1 MTTMTNRMAII
12 TGAGRHGGIGA
23 AIAQRLAQAGINT
36 VVADLCAPPAAGLPA
51 PAIGQWEELQT
62 IAAEIEGGSVGDRP
76 QRGEVE
82 GGSVG
87 DRPQR
92 GEVEGGSVGDRP
104 QRGEVEGGSVGDRPQ
119 REGRRVRC
127 LPVRVDVTDPVSIQ
141 AMLAQVMAEFGRV
154 DILINNAGAIFGPS
168 PVAQMADDAWRR
180 TLEVNATG
188 VFLVTKAVLPAM
200 IQGQRGGRIV
210 NMSSL
215 AAIRPRPYMAAYA
228 ASKAAVAALTQSLA
242 QEVAQFGVT
251 VNAVLPGDIDTG
263 MKQWG
268 YQLEAQVM
276 RRSVEEVVAAGVARI
291 PAGRLGTPEDV
302 AGLVAYLAS
311 DEASFI
317 TGQLFP
323 VTGGRELG

>member
-1 MTTMTNRMAII
+1 MTTLTKRLALI

-23 AIAQRLAQAGINT
+23 AVALRLAQAGVD
-36 VVADLCAPPAAGLPA
+36 VVVGDLCAPPPAGLPA
-51 PAIGQWEELQT
+51 PAIGQWDELQA
-62 IAAEIEGGSVGDRP
+62 IAAEVAALG
-76 QRGEVE
+76 
-82 GGSVG
+82 
-87 DRPQR
+87 
-92 GEVEGGSVGDRP
+92 
-104 QRGEVEGGSVGDRPQ
+104 
-119 REGRRVRC
+119 VRA
-127 LPVRVDVTDPVSIQ
+127 LPAKVDVTDPASIQ
-141 AMLAQVMAEFGRV
+141 AMLAQVVAEFGRI
-154 DILINNAGAIFGPS
+154 DILVNNAGAIFGPS
-168 PVAQMADDAWRR
+168 PVAQMADEAWRR

-188 VFLVTKAVLPAM
+188 VFLVTKAVLSAM

-242 QEVAQFGVT
+242 QEVAQFGIT

-268 YQLEAQVM
+268 YQLEAMITQ
-276 RRSVEEVVAAGVARI
+276 RPYDDVVAGGIARI

-323 VTGGRELG
+323 VTGGRELT

>member
-1 MTTMTNRMAII
+1 MTIHPGSVAII

-23 AIAQRLAQAGINT
+23 AVAQRLAQAGADI
-36 VVADLCAPPAAGLPA
+36 VIGDLCAPPPAGLPA
-51 PAIGQWEELQT
+51 PAIGQWDELQT
-62 IAAEIEGGSVGDRP
+62 IAAEIERGSVGDRP
-76 QRGEVE
+76 QQED
-82 GGSVG
+82 GSVG
-87 DRPQR
+87 DRPQQH
-92 GEVEGGSVGDRP
+92 GDRP
-104 QRGEVEGGSVGDRPQ
+104 QQQGDRPQ
-119 REGRRVRC
+119 HNVRC
-127 LPVRVDVTDPVSIQ
+127 LPVKVDVTDPASIQ
-141 AMLAQVMAEFGRV
+141 AMLAQAMAEFGRV
-154 DILINNAGAIFGPS
+154 DILVNNAGAIFGPS

-242 QEVAQFGVT
+242 QEVAQFGIT
-251 VNAVLPGDIDTG
+251 VNALLPGDIDTG

-268 YQLEAQVM
+268 YQLEAMITQ
-276 RRSVEEVVAAGVARI
+276 RPYDDVVAAGIARI
-291 PAGRLGTPEDV
+291 PAGRLGTPQDV

>member
-1 MTTMTNRMAII
+1 MTTLTKRLALI

-23 AIAQRLAQAGINT
+23 AIAQRLAQAGADI
-36 VVADLCAPPAAGLPA
+36 VVGDLCAPPPAGLPA
-51 PAIGQWEELQT
+51 PAIGQWDELQA
-62 IAAEIEGGSVGDRP
+62 IAAH
-76 QRGEVE
+76 
-82 GGSVG
+82 
-87 DRPQR
+87 
-92 GEVEGGSVGDRP
+92 
-104 QRGEVEGGSVGDRPQ
+104 
-119 REGRRVRC
+119 VRAQGVAA
-127 LPVRVDVTDPVSIQ
+127 LPVKVDVTDPTSIQ
-141 AMLAQVMAEFGRV
+141 AMLAQVMAEFGRI
-154 DILINNAGAIFGPS
+154 DILVNNAGAIFGPS

-242 QEVAQFGVT
+242 QEVAQFGIT

-268 YQLEAQVM
+268 YQLEAMITQ
-276 RRSVEEVVAAGVARI
+276 RAYDDVVTAGIARI
-291 PAGRLGTPEDV
+291 PAGRLGTPQDV
-302 AGLVAYLAS
+302 AGLAAYLAS

-323 VTGGRELG
+323 VTGGRELA

>member
-1 MTTMTNRMAII
+1 MISIEGRSTMTTFTNKVALI

-23 AIAQRLAQAGINT
+23 AIAQRLAQAGVH
-36 VVADLCAPPAAGLPA
+36 VVIGDLCAPPPAGLPA
-51 PAIGQWEELQT
+51 PAIGQWDELQA
-62 IAAEIEGGSVGDRP
+62 IAAEIERGSVGDRP
-76 QRGEVE
+76 QRNL
-82 GGSVG
+82 
-87 DRPQR
+87 RA
-92 GEVEGGSVGDRP
+92 
-104 QRGEVEGGSVGDRPQ
+104 
-119 REGRRVRC
+119 
-127 LPVRVDVTDPVSIQ
+127 LPVKVDVTDPASIQ
-141 AMLAQVMAEFGRV
+141 AMLAQVMAEFGRI
-154 DILINNAGAIFGPS
+154 DILVNNAGAIFGPS
-168 PVAQMADDAWRR
+168 PVAQMADEAWRR

-188 VFLVTKAVLPAM
+188 VFLVSKAVLPAM

-210 NMSSL
+210 NISSL

-242 QEVAQFGVT
+242 QEVAQFGIT

-268 YQLEAQVM
+268 YQLEAMITQ
-276 RRSVEEVVAAGVARI
+276 RPYDEVVAAGIARI
-291 PAGRLGTPEDV
+291 PAGRLGTPDDV

>member
-1 MTTMTNRMAII
+1 
-12 TGAGRHGGIGA
+12 
-23 AIAQRLAQAGINT
+23 
-36 VVADLCAPPAAGLPA
+36 
-51 PAIGQWEELQT
+51 
-62 IAAEIEGGSVGDRP
+62 
-76 QRGEVE
+76 
-82 GGSVG
+82 
-87 DRPQR
+87 
-92 GEVEGGSVGDRP
+92 
-104 QRGEVEGGSVGDRPQ
+104 
-119 REGRRVRC
+119 
-127 LPVRVDVTDPVSIQ
+127 
-141 AMLAQVMAEFGRV
+141 MLAQVMAEFGRV
-154 DILINNAGAIFGPS
+154 DVLVNNAGAIFGPS

-215 AAIRPRPYMAAYA
+215 AALRPRPYMAAYA

-242 QEVAQFGVT
+242 QEVAQFGIT

-268 YQLEAQVM
+268 YQLEAMITQ
-276 RRSVEEVVAAGVARI
+276 RAYDEVVAAGVARI
-291 PAGRLGTPEDV
+291 PTGRLGTPQDV

>member
-1 MTTMTNRMAII
+1 MATSHSKVALI

-23 AIAQRLAQAGINT
+23 AIAQRLAQAGVN
-36 VVADLCAPPAAGLPA
+36 VAIGDLCAPLPAGLPA
-51 PAIGQWEELQT
+51 PAIGQWDELQA
-62 IAAEIEGGSVGDRP
+62 IAAEVQALG
-76 QRGEVE
+76 
-82 GGSVG
+82 
-87 DRPQR
+87 
-92 GEVEGGSVGDRP
+92 
-104 QRGEVEGGSVGDRPQ
+104 
-119 REGRRVRC
+119 VRA
-127 LPVRVDVTDPVSIQ
+127 LPVKMDVTDPASIH
-141 AMLAQVMAEFGRV
+141 AMLAQVMAEFGRI
-154 DILINNAGAIFGPS
+154 DILVNNAGAIFGPS

-215 AAIRPRPYMAAYA
+215 AAIRPRPYMSAYA

-242 QEVAQFGVT
+242 QEVAQFGIT

-268 YQLEAQVM
+268 YQLEAMITQ
-276 RRSVEEVVAAGVARI
+276 RPYNDVVAAGIARI
-291 PAGRLGTPEDV
+291 PVGRLGTPEDV

>member
-1 MTTMTNRMAII
+1 MTTLTKRLALI

-23 AIAQRLAQAGINT
+23 AIAQRLAQAGADI
-36 VVADLCAPPAAGLPA
+36 VVGDLCAPPPAGLPA
-51 PAIGQWEELQT
+51 PAIGQWDELQA
-62 IAAEIEGGSVGDRP
+62 IAA
-76 QRGEVE
+76 Q
-82 GGSVG
+82 
-87 DRPQR
+87 
-92 GEVEGGSVGDRP
+92 
-104 QRGEVEGGSVGDRPQ
+104 
-119 REGRRVRC
+119 VRAQGVAA
-127 LPVRVDVTDPVSIQ
+127 LPVKVDVTDPASIQ
-141 AMLAQVMAEFGRV
+141 AMLAQVMAEFGRI
-154 DILINNAGAIFGPS
+154 DILVNNAGAIFGPS

-215 AAIRPRPYMAAYA
+215 AAVRPRPYMAAYA

-242 QEVAQFGVT
+242 QEVAQFGIT

-268 YQLEAQVM
+268 YQLEAMITQ
-276 RRSVEEVVAAGVARI
+276 RAYDDVVAAGVARI
-291 PAGRLGTPEDV
+291 PAGRLGTPQDV
-302 AGLVAYLAS
+302 AGLAAYLAS

-323 VTGGRELG
+323 VTGGRELA

>member
-62 IAAEIEGGSVGDRP
+62 IAAEI
-76 QRGEVE
+76 
-82 GGSVG
+82 
-87 DRPQR
+87 
-92 GEVEGGSVGDRP
+92 
-104 QRGEVEGGSVGDRPQ
+104 EGGSVGDRPQ

-200 IQGQRGGRIV
+200 IQGQRGGRVV

-311 DEASFI
+311 EEASFI

>member
-1 MTTMTNRMAII
+1 MRDLYDRLAII

-23 AIAQRLAQAGINT
+23 AIAQRLAQAGADI
-36 VVADLCAPPAAGLPA
+36 VVGDLCAPPPAGLPA
-51 PAIGQWEELQT
+51 PAIGQWDELQAV
-62 IAAEIEGGSVGDRP
+62 AAEVQTLG
-76 QRGEVE
+76 
-82 GGSVG
+82 
-87 DRPQR
+87 
-92 GEVEGGSVGDRP
+92 
-104 QRGEVEGGSVGDRPQ
+104 
-119 REGRRVRC
+119 VRA
-127 LPVRVDVTDPVSIQ
+127 LPVQVDVTDPASIQ
-141 AMLAQVMAEFGRV
+141 AMLAQVVAEFGRV
-154 DILINNAGAIFGPS
+154 DILVNNAGAIFGPS
-168 PVAQMADDAWRR
+168 PVAQMADEAWRR

-188 VFLVTKAVLPAM
+188 VFLVSKAVLPAM

-268 YQLEAQVM
+268 YQLESMITQ
-276 RRSVEEVVAAGVARI
+276 RPYEDVVAAGVARI
-291 PAGRLGTPEDV
+291 PAGRLGTPGDV

-323 VTGGRELG
+323 VTGGRELT

>member
-1 MTTMTNRMAII
+1 VARSE
-12 TGAGRHGGIGA
+12 
-23 AIAQRLAQAGINT
+23 T
-36 VVADLCAPPAAGLPA
+36 V
-51 PAIGQWEELQT
+51 Q
-62 IAAEIEGGSVGDRP
+62 VGDRP
-76 QRGEVE
+76 QRN
-82 GGSVG
+82 
-87 DRPQR
+87 
-92 GEVEGGSVGDRP
+92 
-104 QRGEVEGGSVGDRPQ
+104 
-119 REGRRVRC
+119 VRA
-127 LPVRVDVTDPVSIQ
+127 LPVKVDVTDPASIQ
-141 AMLAQVMAEFGRV
+141 AMLAQVMAEFGRI
-154 DILINNAGAIFGPS
+154 DILVNNAGAIFGPS
-168 PVAQMADDAWRR
+168 PVAQMADEAWRR

-188 VFLVTKAVLPAM
+188 VFLVSKAVLPAM

-242 QEVAQFGVT
+242 QEVAQFGIT

-268 YQLEAQVM
+268 YQLEAMITQ
-276 RRSVEEVVAAGVARI
+276 RPYDEVVAAGIARI

>member
-1 MTTMTNRMAII
+1 MSNPTDRLAII

-51 PAIGQWEELQT
+51 PAIGQWEELQA

-87 DRPQR
+87 DRPQH
-92 GEVEGGSVGDRP
+92 GEIG
-104 QRGEVEGGSVGDRPQ
+104 GGSVGDRPQ

>member
-62 IAAEIEGGSVGDRP
+62 IAAEI
-76 QRGEVE
+76 E

>member
-1 MTTMTNRMAII
+1 MTTSTGKVALI

-23 AIAQRLAQAGINT
+23 AIALRLAQAGVNLAIG
-36 VVADLCAPPAAGLPA
+36 DLCAPPPAGLPA
-51 PAIGQWEELQT
+51 PAIGQWDELQAVT
-62 IAAEIEGGSVGDRP
+62 S
-76 QRGEVE
+76 EVQAL
-82 GGSVG
+82 GA
-87 DRPQR
+87 
-92 GEVEGGSVGDRP
+92 
-104 QRGEVEGGSVGDRPQ
+104 
-119 REGRRVRC
+119 RC
-127 LPVRVDVTDPVSIQ
+127 MPVQVDVTDPASIQ
-141 AMLAQVMAEFGRV
+141 AMLAQVMAGFGRI
-154 DILINNAGAIFGPS
+154 DILVNNAGAIFGPS
-168 PVAQMADDAWRR
+168 PVAQMADEAWRR

-188 VFLVTKAVLPAM
+188 VFLVTKALLPAM
-200 IQGQRGGRIV
+200 IQGQRGGRVV

-242 QEVAQFGVT
+242 QEVAQFGIT

-268 YQLEAQVM
+268 YQLEAM
-276 RRSVEEVVAAGVARI
+276 ITERPYDDVVAAGIARI

-323 VTGGRELG
+323 VTGGRDLG

>member
-51 PAIGQWEELQT
+51 PAIGQWEELQA
-62 IAAEIEGGSVGDRP
+62 IAAEI
-76 QRGEVE
+76 
-82 GGSVG
+82 
-87 DRPQR
+87 
-92 GEVEGGSVGDRP
+92 
-104 QRGEVEGGSVGDRPQ
+104 EGGSVGDRPQ

-200 IQGQRGGRIV
+200 IQGQRGGRVV

-311 DEASFI
+311 EEASFI

>member
-1 MTTMTNRMAII
+1 MTTLTKRLALI

-23 AIAQRLAQAGINT
+23 AIAQRLAQAGADI
-36 VVADLCAPPAAGLPA
+36 VVGDLCTLPPAGLPA
-51 PAIGQWEELQT
+51 PAIGQWDELQA
-62 IAAEIEGGSVGDRP
+62 IAAEVQAQGVAALSVK
-76 QRGEVE
+76 
-82 GGSVG
+82 
-87 DRPQR
+87 
-92 GEVEGGSVGDRP
+92 
-104 QRGEVEGGSVGDRPQ
+104 
-119 REGRRVRC
+119 
-127 LPVRVDVTDPVSIQ
+127 VDVTDSASIQ
-141 AMLAQVMAEFGRV
+141 AMLAQVMAAFGRV

-215 AAIRPRPYMAAYA
+215 AAVRPRPYMAAYA

-242 QEVAQFGVT
+242 QEVAQFGIT

-268 YQLEAQVM
+268 YQLEAMITQ
-276 RRSVEEVVAAGVARI
+276 RAYDDVVAAGVARI
-291 PAGRLGTPEDV
+291 PAGRLGTPQDV
-302 AGLVAYLAS
+302 AGLAAYLAS

-323 VTGGRELG
+323 VTGGRELT

>member
-1 MTTMTNRMAII
+1 MRDLDNRLAII

-23 AIAQRLAQAGINT
+23 SVARRLAQAGADI
-36 VVADLCAPPAAGLPA
+36 VVVDLCAPPPVGLPA
-51 PAIGQWEELQT
+51 PGIGQWDELQAV
-62 IAAEIEGGSVGDRP
+62 AAE
-76 QRGEVE
+76 VE
-82 GGSVG
+82 MLG
-87 DRPQR
+87 
-92 GEVEGGSVGDRP
+92 
-104 QRGEVEGGSVGDRPQ
+104 
-119 REGRRVRC
+119 VRA
-127 LPVRVDVTDPVSIQ
+127 LPLKADVTDPASIQ
-141 AMLAQVMAEFGRV
+141 AMLGRVMAEFGRI
-154 DILINNAGAIFGPS
+154 DILVNNAGAIFGPS
-168 PVAQMADDAWRR
+168 PVAQMADEAWRR
-180 TLEVNATG
+180 TLEVNVTG

-215 AAIRPRPYMAAYA
+215 AALRPRPYMAAYA

-268 YQLEAQVM
+268 YQLEAMIAQ
-276 RRSVEEVVAAGVARI
+276 RPYDDVVAAGVARI
-291 PAGRLGTPEDV
+291 PAGRLGTPQDV

-323 VTGGRELG
+323 VTGGRELA

>member
-1 MTTMTNRMAII
+1 MPSSNMLTHHRFGDNMSIDSNKVALI

-23 AIAQRLAQAGINT
+23 AIAQRLAQAG
-36 VVADLCAPPAAGLPA
+36 VDVAIGDLCAQPPAGLPA
-51 PAIGQWEELQT
+51 PAIGQWDELQA
-62 IAAEIEGGSVGDRP
+62 IAAQIEACSVGDWEASR
-76 QRGEVE
+76 R
-82 GGSVG
+82 
-87 DRPQR
+87 DRPQHN
-92 GEVEGGSVGDRP
+92 
-104 QRGEVEGGSVGDRPQ
+104 
-119 REGRRVRC
+119 VRC
-127 LPVRVDVTDPVSIQ
+127 LPVKVDVTDPASIQ

-154 DILINNAGAIFGPS
+154 DILVNNAGAIFGPS

-242 QEVAQFGVT
+242 QEVAQFGIT

-268 YQLEAQVM
+268 YQLEAMITQ
-276 RRSVEEVVAAGVARI
+276 RPYDDVVAAGVARI

-311 DEASFI
+311 SEASFI

>member
-1 MTTMTNRMAII
+1 MTTQEKKVALV

-23 AIAQRLAQAGINT
+23 AVALRLAQAGVD
-36 VVADLCAPPAAGLPA
+36 VVIGDLCAPPPAGLPA
-51 PAIGQWEELQT
+51 PAIGQWDELQA
-62 IAAEIEGGSVGDRP
+62 IAAEVGVP
-76 QRGEVE
+76 GVH
-82 GGSVG
+82 V
-87 DRPQR
+87 
-92 GEVEGGSVGDRP
+92 
-104 QRGEVEGGSVGDRPQ
+104 
-119 REGRRVRC
+119 
-127 LPVRVDVTDPVSIQ
+127 LPVQVDVTDPASIQ
-141 AMLAQVMAEFGRV
+141 AMLAQVMAEFGRI
-154 DILINNAGAIFGPS
+154 DILVNNAGAIFGPS
-168 PVAQMADDAWRR
+168 PVAQMADEAWRR
-180 TLEVNATG
+180 TLDVNATG

-215 AAIRPRPYMAAYA
+215 AALRPRPYMAAYA

-242 QEVAQFGVT
+242 QEVAQFGIT

-268 YQLEAQVM
+268 YQLEAMITQ
-276 RRSVEEVVAAGVARI
+276 RPYDDVVTAGIARI

>member
-1 MTTMTNRMAII
+1 MTTLSNKVALI

-23 AIAQRLAQAGINT
+23 AIAQRLAQAGVN
-36 VVADLCAPPAAGLPA
+36 VALGDLCAPPPAGLPA
-51 PAIGQWEELQT
+51 PAIGQWDELQA
-62 IAAEIEGGSVGDRP
+62 IAAEIEHGSVGDWEPSR
-76 QRGEVE
+76 R
-82 GGSVG
+82 
-87 DRPQR
+87 DRPQQ
-92 GEVEGGSVGDRP
+92 G
-104 QRGEVEGGSVGDRPQ
+104 
-119 REGRRVRC
+119 VRA
-127 LPVRVDVTDPVSIQ
+127 LPVQVDVTDPASIQ
-141 AMLAQVMAEFGRV
+141 AMLAQVMAEFGRI
-154 DILINNAGAIFGPS
+154 DIMVNNAGAIFGPS

-268 YQLEAQVM
+268 YQLEAMITQ
-276 RRSVEEVVAAGVARI
+276 RPYDDVVAAGIARI
-291 PAGRLGTPEDV
+291 PAGRLGTPGDV

>member
-1 MTTMTNRMAII
+1 MSNLHSRLAII
-12 TGAGRHGGIGA
+12 TGGGRHGGIGA
-23 AIAQRLAQAGINT
+23 AVAQRLAQAGVDI
-36 VVADLCAPPAAGLPA
+36 VIGDLCAPPPAGLPA
-51 PAIGQWEELQT
+51 PAIGQWDELQA
-62 IAAEIEGGSVGDRP
+62 IA
-76 QRGEVE
+76 GEVQAL
-82 GGSVG
+82 G
-87 DRPQR
+87 
-92 GEVEGGSVGDRP
+92 
-104 QRGEVEGGSVGDRPQ
+104 
-119 REGRRVRC
+119 VRC
-127 LPVRVDVTDPVSIQ
+127 LPVKVDVTDPASIQ
-141 AMLAQVMAEFGRV
+141 AMLAQVMAEFGRI
-154 DILINNAGAIFGPS
+154 DILVNNAGAIFGPS

-242 QEVAQFGVT
+242 QEVAQFGIT
-251 VNAVLPGDIDTG
+251 VNAVLPGGIDTG

-268 YQLEAQVM
+268 YQLEAMITQ
-276 RRSVEEVVAAGVARI
+276 RPYDDVVAAGVARI

-317 TGQLFP
+317 TGHLFP
-323 VTGGRELG
+323 VTGGRELT

>member
-1 MTTMTNRMAII
+1 MTTHSEKVALI

-23 AIAQRLAQAGINT
+23 AVAQRLAQAGADI
-36 VVADLCAPPAAGLPA
+36 VIGDLCAPPPAGLPA
-51 PAIGQWEELQT
+51 PAIGQWEELQA

-76 QRGEVE
+76 QHMEVE

-87 DRPQR
+87 DRPQHM
-92 GEVEGGSVGDRP
+92 EVGGGSVGDRP
-104 QRGEVEGGSVGDRPQ
+104 QQRGDRPQQRGDRPQ
-119 REGRRVRC
+119 RGVRC
-127 LPVRVDVTDPVSIQ
+127 LPVRVDVTDPASIQ

-154 DILINNAGAIFGPS
+154 DILVNNAGAIFGPS

-200 IQGQRGGRIV
+200 IQGQRGGRVV

-242 QEVAQFGVT
+242 QEVAQFGIT

-268 YQLEAQVM
+268 YQLEAMITQ
-276 RRSVEEVVAAGVARI
+276 RAYDEVVAAGVARI
-291 PAGRLGTPEDV
+291 PAGRLGTPADV

>member
-1 MTTMTNRMAII
+1 MSTSTKRVALI

-23 AIAQRLAQAGINT
+23 AIAQRLAQVG
-36 VVADLCAPPAAGLPA
+36 VDVALGDLCAPPPAGLPA
-51 PAIGQWEELQT
+51 PAIGQWDELQT
-62 IAAEIEGGSVGDRP
+62 IAAEVAASG
-76 QRGEVE
+76 
-82 GGSVG
+82 
-87 DRPQR
+87 
-92 GEVEGGSVGDRP
+92 
-104 QRGEVEGGSVGDRPQ
+104 
-119 REGRRVRC
+119 VRA
-127 LPVRVDVTDPVSIQ
+127 LPVKVDVTDPASLQ
-141 AMLAQVMAEFGRV
+141 AMLAEVMAEFGRI
-154 DILINNAGAIFGPS
+154 DILVNNAGAIFGPS
-168 PVAQMADDAWRR
+168 PVAQMADEAWRR

-188 VFLVTKAVLPAM
+188 VFLATKAVLPAM

-210 NMSSL
+210 NISSL

-242 QEVAQFGVT
+242 QEVAQFGIT

-268 YQLEAQVM
+268 YQLEAMITQ
-276 RRSVEEVVAAGVARI
+276 RPYDDVVAAGIARI
-291 PAGRLGTPEDV
+291 PAGRLGTPADV

>member
-1 MTTMTNRMAII
+1 MATSHSKVALI

-23 AIAQRLAQAGINT
+23 AIAQRLAQAGVN
-36 VVADLCAPPAAGLPA
+36 VAIGDLCAPLPAGLPA
-51 PAIGQWEELQT
+51 PAIGQWDELQA
-62 IAAEIEGGSVGDRP
+62 IAAEVQALG
-76 QRGEVE
+76 
-82 GGSVG
+82 
-87 DRPQR
+87 
-92 GEVEGGSVGDRP
+92 
-104 QRGEVEGGSVGDRPQ
+104 
-119 REGRRVRC
+119 VRA
-127 LPVRVDVTDPVSIQ
+127 LPVKVDVTDPASIH
-141 AMLAQVMAEFGRV
+141 AMLAQVMAEFGRI
-154 DILINNAGAIFGPS
+154 DILVNNAGAIFGPS

-188 VFLVTKAVLPAM
+188 VFLVTKAVLSAM

-215 AAIRPRPYMAAYA
+215 AAIRPRPYMSAYA

-242 QEVAQFGVT
+242 QEVAQFGIT

-268 YQLEAQVM
+268 YQLEAMITQ
-276 RRSVEEVVAAGVARI
+276 RPYNDVVAAGIARI
-291 PAGRLGTPEDV
+291 PVGRLGTPEDV

>member
-1 MTTMTNRMAII
+1 MTTSTRKVAII

-23 AIAQRLAQAGINT
+23 AVAQRLAQAGVDI
-36 VVADLCAPPAAGLPA
+36 VVADLCAPPPAGLLA
-51 PAIGQWEELQT
+51 PAIGQWDELQA
-62 IAAEIEGGSVGDRP
+62 IAAEIASLG
-76 QRGEVE
+76 
-82 GGSVG
+82 
-87 DRPQR
+87 
-92 GEVEGGSVGDRP
+92 
-104 QRGEVEGGSVGDRPQ
+104 
-119 REGRRVRC
+119 VRA
-127 LPVRVDVTDPVSIQ
+127 LPVQVDVTDPASIQ
-141 AMLAQVMAEFGRV
+141 AMLAQIMAEFGRV
-154 DILINNAGAIFGPS
+154 DILVNNAGAIFGPS
-168 PVAQMADDAWRR
+168 PVAQMADEAWRR

-200 IQGQRGGRIV
+200 IQGQRGGRVV

-268 YQLEAQVM
+268 YQLEAMIMQ
-276 RRSVEEVVAAGVARI
+276 RPYDEVVAAGIARI
-291 PAGRLGTPEDV
+291 PAGRLGIPEDV

-311 DEASFI
+311 DDASFL

>member
-1 MTTMTNRMAII
+1 MATSHSKVALI

-23 AIAQRLAQAGINT
+23 AIAQRLAQAGVN
-36 VVADLCAPPAAGLPA
+36 VAIGDLCAPLPAGLPA
-51 PAIGQWEELQT
+51 PAIGQWDELQA
-62 IAAEIEGGSVGDRP
+62 IAAEVQALG
-76 QRGEVE
+76 
-82 GGSVG
+82 
-87 DRPQR
+87 
-92 GEVEGGSVGDRP
+92 
-104 QRGEVEGGSVGDRPQ
+104 
-119 REGRRVRC
+119 VRA
-127 LPVRVDVTDPVSIQ
+127 LPVKLDVTDPASIH
-141 AMLAQVMAEFGRV
+141 AMLAQVMAEFGRI
-154 DILINNAGAIFGPS
+154 DILVNNAGAIFGPS

-242 QEVAQFGVT
+242 QEVAQFGIT

-268 YQLEAQVM
+268 YQLEAMITQ
-276 RRSVEEVVAAGVARI
+276 RPYDDVVAAGVARI

-323 VTGGRELG
+323 VTGGRELT

>member
-1 MTTMTNRMAII
+1 MTTLSNKVALI

-23 AIAQRLAQAGINT
+23 AIAQRLAQAGVN
-36 VVADLCAPPAAGLPA
+36 VALGDLCAPPPAGLPA
-51 PAIGQWEELQT
+51 PAIGQWDELQA
-62 IAAEIEGGSVGDRP
+62 IAAEIERGSVGDRP
-76 QRGEVE
+76 QQQ

-87 DRPQR
+87 DWEPSRR
-92 GEVEGGSVGDRP
+92 DRP
-104 QRGEVEGGSVGDRPQ
+104 QRN
-119 REGRRVRC
+119 VRA
-127 LPVRVDVTDPVSIQ
+127 LPMKVDVTDPVSIQ
-141 AMLAQVMAEFGRV
+141 AMLTQVMAEFGRI
-154 DILINNAGAIFGPS
+154 DILVNNAGAIFGPS

-268 YQLEAQVM
+268 YQLEAMITQ
-276 RRSVEEVVAAGVARI
+276 RPYDDVVAAGIARI
-291 PAGRLGTPEDV
+291 PAGRLGTPGDV

>member
-1 MTTMTNRMAII
+1 MTTLSNKVALI

-23 AIAQRLAQAGINT
+23 AIAQRLAQAGVN
-36 VVADLCAPPAAGLPA
+36 VALGDLCAPPPAGLPA
-51 PAIGQWEELQT
+51 PAIGQWDELQA
-62 IAAEIEGGSVGDRP
+62 IAAEIEHGSVGDWEPSR
-76 QRGEVE
+76 R
-82 GGSVG
+82 
-87 DRPQR
+87 DRPQQ
-92 GEVEGGSVGDRP
+92 G
-104 QRGEVEGGSVGDRPQ
+104 
-119 REGRRVRC
+119 VRA
-127 LPVRVDVTDPVSIQ
+127 LPVQVDVTDPASIQ
-141 AMLAQVMAEFGRV
+141 AMLAQVMAEFGRI
-154 DILINNAGAIFGPS
+154 DILVNNAGAIFGPS

-268 YQLEAQVM
+268 YQLEAMITQ
-276 RRSVEEVVAAGVARI
+276 RPYDEVVGAGIARI
-291 PAGRLGTPEDV
+291 PAGRLGTPGDV